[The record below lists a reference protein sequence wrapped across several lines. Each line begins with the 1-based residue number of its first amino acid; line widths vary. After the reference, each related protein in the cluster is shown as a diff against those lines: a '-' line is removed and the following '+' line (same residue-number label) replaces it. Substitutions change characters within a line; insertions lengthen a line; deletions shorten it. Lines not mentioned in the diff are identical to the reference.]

1 MKYIKNFNDHKV
13 NEEFLGGVLD
23 FLKNMWGKATEEIK
37 KLGANPSMDQLQ
49 DWLEKN
55 SFNRTSTNFLFKKEI
70 ETFSKNTESNP
81 EACLKLITDM
91 LDMMGENN
99 MNEFYTSLLKVFGKN
114 LAPIETIKYYF
125 RTARANFIKDFKF
138 LGVDATGKIDVAK
151 INTDVNT
158 DTTHLPELK
167 KILKPIATDNKKCR
181 DATLN
186 WVNGT
191 VVPRLLKYVQD
202 IKPADVE
209 AYLKTKNIEAVK
221 TDTDLKVGDIV
232 TWKSKQGEDVRKPIL
247 KIEEDTLTFEDKE
260 GKEFT
265 KLKSEVVKV
274 KEDGEVKPED
284 LTNTLKDMKAK
295 KPENIAKVSN
305 FAKFLSDE
313 ANAEKVAEIE
323 KIINPTQNT

>member
-1 MKYIKNFNDHKV
+1 MRYIKKYEEHIV
-13 NEEFLGGVLD
+13 NEEFLGSLVNA
-23 FLKNMWGKATEEIK
+23 FKNLFSKATEEIK
-37 KLGANPSMDQLQ
+37 KLGTNPTMDDLQ
-49 DWLEKN
+49 TWLEEN
-55 SFNRTSTNFLFKKEI
+55 SFNKSSPNFLFKSELDA
-70 ETFSKNTESNP
+70 FNKNPGADVEK
-81 EACLKLITDM
+81 CLGLITDI
-91 LDMMGENN
+91 LNTIGDDN
-99 MNEFYTSLLKVFGKN
+99 MNAFYSSLLKVFGSN

-138 LGVDATGKIDVAK
+138 LGVDATGKIDPTK

>member
-1 MKYIKNFNDHKV
+1 MRYIKKYEEHIV
-13 NEEFLGGVLD
+13 NEEFLGSLVNA
-23 FLKNMWGKATEEIK
+23 FKNLFSKATEEIK
-37 KLGANPSMDQLQ
+37 KLGTNPTMDDLQ
-49 DWLEKN
+49 TWLEEN
-55 SFNRTSTNFLFKKEI
+55 SFNKSSPNFLFKSELDA
-70 ETFSKNTESNP
+70 FNKNPGADVEK
-81 EACLKLITDM
+81 CLGLITDI
-91 LDMMGENN
+91 LNTIGDDN
-99 MNEFYTSLLKVFGKN
+99 MNAFYSSLLKVFGSN

>member
-13 NEEFLGGVLD
+13 NEEFLSGVLD
-23 FLKNMWGKATEEIK
+23 ALKGLWSTATNEIK
-37 KLGANPSMDQLQ
+37 KMGQNPTMDQLQ

-55 SFNRTSTNFLFKKEI
+55 TFNKTSPNFLFKKEI
-70 ETFSKNTESNP
+70 DTFSKNTESNP

-91 LDMMGENN
+91 LDMMGEDN

-138 LGVDATGKIDVAK
+138 LGVDANGKIDPTK
-151 INTDVNT
+151 INNDVNT
-158 DTTHLPELK
+158 DTSHLPELK

-186 WVNGT
+186 WVNT
-191 VVPRLLKYVQD
+191 VVIPRLLKYVQD
-202 IKPADVE
+202 IKPEDVE
-209 AYLKTKNIEAVK
+209 AYLKTKNIEAPK
-221 TDTDLKVGDIV
+221 SAEELKVGDIV
-232 TWKSKQGEDVRKPIL
+232 TWKSKQGEEVKKPII
-247 KIEEDTLTFEDKE
+247 KMEDDTLTFQDQE

-274 KEDGEVKPED
+274 KEEAEQGKPEDITTKLKAIKDKPED
-284 LTNTLKDMKAK
+284 LK
-295 KPENIAKVSN
+295 KVDSYLDFISKEENRDKI
-305 FAKFLSDE
+305 E
-313 ANAEKVAEIE
+313 EIE